1 MAVTLSTNG
10 NEDVSPRHHGETP
23 ADQLPAG
30 GGELTPRHLFLGKF
44 RRSITGTRFLL
55 PPPWVPVVGRSTR
68 WLYAFDLL
76 ELPEVICLTT
86 EQFVTRRLLPVLSIP
101 RDEPGALLLTANRAS
116 KYRPV
121 PLDAQHRVNL
131 TEASETF
138 LGADSGCPV
147 AVVMYGGGDHLGVC
161 EESKFGTVERRLEQE
176 EAKLSRWLQRGAAGP
191 EAD

>member
-1 MAVTLSTNG
+1 MAISRSTSG
-10 NEDVSPRHHGETP
+10 NDDVSPQCCEL
-23 ADQLPAG
+23 ASLDQLSAG
-30 GGELTPRHLFLGKF
+30 GGELTPTHLFLGKF
-44 RRSITGTRFLL
+44 RRSIAGTRFLL
-55 PPPWVPVVGRSTR
+55 PPPWVPVVGSSAR

-86 EQFVTRRLLPVLSIP
+86 EQFVAQRLLPVLSIP
-101 RDEPGALLLTANRAS
+101 RDEPGALLVTANRAS

-138 LGADSGCPV
+138 LGADPGCPV
-147 AVVMYGGGDHLGVC
+147 SVVLYGGGDHLGMC